1 MENVTDRD
9 DKFARE
15 SFTFRRM
22 APWQLWSIS
31 IASAVVFILLVEYA
45 IGL

>member
-1 MENVTDRD
+1 MTENVSDRD

-22 APWQLWSIS
+22 TTRQSRG
-31 IASAVVFILLVEYA
+31 IAIAAAAVPSCS
-45 IGL
+45 